1 MKQQSEN
8 KADAPATP
16 AATKRAWVQPQLK
29 RVGHVSEVL
38 QGGGGK
44 ISPAA
49 DPGDGRKQRS
59 QG

>member
-1 MKQQSEN
+1 MKQSE
-8 KADAPATP
+8 KQTEAPATP
-16 AATKRAWVQPQLK
+16 TDTKRAWVQPQLK

-49 DPGDGRKQRS
+49 DPGDGRKHRS